1 MQMGI
6 TGISGVGTFMEMEY
20 KQSREMGTEE
30 DVEIPCSFFDKKK
43 KNKYIAR
50 MVVVYRKK
58 SRSKSCPSDA
68 KT

>member
-1 MQMGI
+1 MGI

-43 KNKYIAR
+43 K
-50 MVVVYRKK
+50 
-58 SRSKSCPSDA
+58 
-68 KT
+68 KTNILPEW

>member
-43 KNKYIAR
+43 KQIYCPNGSSIS
-50 MVVVYRKK
+50 KK
-58 SRSKSCPSDA
+58 VEK
-68 KT
+68 

>member
-1 MQMGI
+1 MGI

-43 KNKYIAR
+43 KKQIYCPNGSSIS
-50 MVVVYRKK
+50 KK
-58 SRSKSCPSDA
+58 VEK
-68 KT
+68 